1 MYISLGGNCSITY
14 QLNKY
19 NLRNEDCPSEKLSNT
34 LYYCPSEKLSNTLYY
49 CPFDWAKIKINQLIN
64 VLENN
69 FNNYVE
75 SLQIKKYSDSHQS
88 YIITNDYS
96 IQFAHEIVNIDEL
109 SELNV
114 LNNFKDK
121 IKRRITRFQN
131 LSSNYSDKITF
142 IRIELD
148 VPKSNYID
156 NIIKLVKLIK
166 NYYSNFILKILI
178 ETNSYNTIFQE
189 KLEYVEFIKFD
200 SYSEDWKMDH
210 INWSSVFELSK
221 RLPTMKN

>member
-19 NLRNEDCPSEKLSNT
+19 NLRNEAFPSEKLSNT

-49 CPFDWAKIKINQLIN
+49 CPLDWAKIKINQLIN

-69 FNNYVE
+69 FDNYAE
-75 SLQIKKYSDSHQS
+75 SLQIKKFSDSHQS

-96 IQFAHEIVNIDEL
+96 IQFAHEVVNIDEMNTFK
-109 SELNV
+109 ELDD
-114 LNNFKDK
+114 FKDK

-131 LSSNYSDKITF
+131 LSNNYDDKITF

-178 ETNSYNTIFQE
+178 ETNSYNTIINNPIFE
-189 KLEYVEFIKFD
+189 KLEYVKFIKFD

-210 INWSSVFELSK
+210 INWSSVFEE
-221 RLPTMKN
+221 TMKN

>member
-19 NLRNEDCPSEKLSNT
+19 NLRNEA
-34 LYYCPSEKLSNTLYY
+34 CPSEKLSNTLYY

-69 FNNYVE
+69 FENYAE

-96 IQFAHEIVNIDEL
+96 IHFAHEVVNIDEL
-109 SELNV
+109 KELDD
-114 LNNFKDK
+114 FKDK
-121 IKRRITRFQN
+121 IKRRITRFKN

-148 VPKSNYID
+148 VPKSNYIN

-166 NYYSNFILKILI
+166 NYYSNFVLKILI
-178 ETNSYNTIFQE
+178 ETNSYNTIINNPIFE

-210 INWSSVFELSK
+210 INWDSIFA
-221 RLPTMKN
+221 N

>member
-19 NLRNEDCPSEKLSNT
+19 NLRNKAFPSEKLSNT

-69 FNNYVE
+69 FENYAE

-96 IQFAHEIVNIDEL
+96 IQFAHELINIDEL
-109 SELNV
+109 KSLDD
-114 LNNFKDK
+114 FKDK

-131 LSSNYSDKITF
+131 LSSNYTDKITF

-178 ETNSYNTIFQE
+178 ETNSYNTIINNPIFE
-189 KLEYVEFIKFD
+189 KLEYVEIIKFD

-210 INWSSVFELSK
+210 INWSSVFEE
-221 RLPTMKN
+221 TMKN

>member
-1 MYISLGGNCSITY
+1 MNSL
-14 QLNKY
+14 
-19 NLRNEDCPSEKLSNT
+19 D
-34 LYYCPSEKLSNTLYY
+34 
-49 CPFDWAKIKINQLIN
+49 
-64 VLENN
+64 
-69 FNNYVE
+69 
-75 SLQIKKYSDSHQS
+75 
-88 YIITNDYS
+88 
-96 IQFAHEIVNIDEL
+96 
-109 SELNV
+109 
-114 LNNFKDK
+114 NFKDK

-131 LSSNYSDKITF
+131 LLNNYGNKITF

-148 VPKSNYID
+148 IPKSNYIN

-210 INWSSVFELSK
+210 INWTSIFA
-221 RLPTMKN
+221 N

>member
-19 NLRNEDCPSEKLSNT
+19 NLRNEA
-34 LYYCPSEKLSNTLYY
+34 CPSEKLSNTLYY

-69 FNNYVE
+69 FNNYAE
-75 SLQIKKYSDSHQS
+75 SLQIKRFSDSHQS

-96 IQFAHEIVNIDEL
+96 IQFAHEVVNIDKINSL
-109 SELNV
+109 DD
-114 LNNFKDK
+114 FKDK

-131 LSSNYSDKITF
+131 LSSNYDDKITF

-189 KLEYVEFIKFD
+189 KLEYVEIIKFD

-210 INWSSVFELSK
+210 INWSSVFEES
-221 RLPTMKN
+221 MKN

>member
-19 NLRNEDCPSEKLSNT
+19 NLRNEAFPSEKLSNT

-49 CPFDWAKIKINQLIN
+49 CPLDWAKIKINQLIN

-69 FNNYVE
+69 FENYAE
-75 SLQIKKYSDSHQS
+75 SLQIKRFSDSHQS

-96 IQFAHEIVNIDEL
+96 IQFAHEVVNIDEMNTL
-109 SELNV
+109 NSLKELDD
-114 LNNFKDK
+114 FKDK

-131 LSSNYSDKITF
+131 LSNNYDDKITF
-142 IRIELD
+142 IRIELEAI
-148 VPKSNYID
+148 KSNYID

-166 NYYSNFILKILI
+166 NYYNNFILKILI
-178 ETNSYNTIFQE
+178 ETNSYNKIINNPIVDC
-189 KLEYVEFIKFD
+189 VEFIKFD

-210 INWSSVFELSK
+210 INWSSVFEES
-221 RLPTMKN
+221 MKN

>member
-19 NLRNEDCPSEKLSNT
+19 NLRNT

-69 FNNYVE
+69 FDNYAE
-75 SLQIKKYSDSHQS
+75 SLQIKRFSDSHQS

-96 IQFAHEIVNIDEL
+96 IQFAHEVVNIDEL
-109 SELNV
+109 KALDD
-114 LNNFKDK
+114 FKDK

-178 ETNSYNTIFQE
+178 ETNSYNTIINNPIFE
-189 KLEYVEFIKFD
+189 KLEYVEIIKFD

-210 INWSSVFELSK
+210 INWSSVFSS
-221 RLPTMKN
+221 

>member
-19 NLRNEDCPSEKLSNT
+19 NLRNKACPSEKLSNT
-34 LYYCPSEKLSNTLYY
+34 LYYCPSEKLSNIKYY

-64 VLENN
+64 ILENN
-69 FNNYVE
+69 FENYAE
-75 SLQIKKYSDSHQS
+75 SLQIKRYSDSHQS

-96 IQFAHEIVNIDEL
+96 VQFAHEVINIDEMNTL
-109 SELNV
+109 DD
-114 LNNFKDK
+114 FKDK

-131 LSSNYSDKITF
+131 LLSNYSDKITF

-148 VPKSNYID
+148 VPKSNYIN

-166 NYYSNFILKILI
+166 NYYSNFVLKILI

-210 INWSSVFELSK
+210 INWSSVFSS
-221 RLPTMKN
+221 

>member
-19 NLRNEDCPSEKLSNT
+19 NLRNED
-34 LYYCPSEKLSNTLYY
+34 CPSEKLSNTLYY

-131 LSSNYSDKITF
+131 LSNNYTEKITF

-189 KLEYVEFIKFD
+189 KLDCVEFIKFN

-210 INWSSVFELSK
+210 INWSSVFAS
-221 RLPTMKN
+221 

>member
-19 NLRNEDCPSEKLSNT
+19 NLRNEACH
-34 LYYCPSEKLSNTLYY
+34 SEKLSNTLYY

-69 FNNYVE
+69 FDNYAE
-75 SLQIKKYSDSHQS
+75 SLQIKRYSDSHQS

-96 IQFAHEIVNIDEL
+96 IQFAHEVVNIDEINSL
-109 SELNV
+109 NSLKELND
-114 LNNFKDK
+114 FKDK

-131 LSSNYSDKITF
+131 LSSNYDDKITF

-148 VPKSNYID
+148 IPKSNYIN

-166 NYYSNFILKILI
+166 NYYSNFVLKILI

-210 INWSSVFELSK
+210 INWSSVFEES
-221 RLPTMKN
+221 MKN

>member
-14 QLNKY
+14 QLNKF
-19 NLRNEDCPSEKLSNT
+19 NLRNKAFPL
-34 LYYCPSEKLSNTLYY
+34 
-49 CPFDWAKIKINQLIN
+49 DWAKIKINQLIN

-69 FNNYVE
+69 FENYTE
-75 SLQIKKYSDSHQS
+75 SLQIKGFSDSHQS

-96 IQFAHEIVNIDEL
+96 IQFAHELINIDEL
-109 SELNV
+109 GELKA
-114 LNNFKDK
+114 LDDFKDK

-131 LSSNYSDKITF
+131 LSNNYGDKITF

-178 ETNSYNTIFQE
+178 ETNSYNTIINNPIFE
-189 KLEYVEFIKFD
+189 KLEYVEIIKFD

-210 INWSSVFELSK
+210 INWSSVFEE
-221 RLPTMKN
+221 TMKN

>member
-19 NLRNEDCPSEKLSNT
+19 NLRNEAFPL
-34 LYYCPSEKLSNTLYY
+34 
-49 CPFDWAKIKINQLIN
+49 DWAKIKINQLIN

-69 FNNYVE
+69 FDNYAE
-75 SLQIKKYSDSHQS
+75 SLQIKRYSDSHQS

-96 IQFAHEIVNIDEL
+96 VQFAHEVINIDEMNTL
-109 SELNV
+109 DD
-114 LNNFKDK
+114 FKDK

>member
-19 NLRNEDCPSEKLSNT
+19 NLRNEAFPL
-34 LYYCPSEKLSNTLYY
+34 
-49 CPFDWAKIKINQLIN
+49 DWAKIKINQLIN

-69 FNNYVE
+69 FDNYAE
-75 SLQIKKYSDSHQS
+75 SLQIKRFSDSHQS

-96 IQFAHEIVNIDEL
+96 IQFAHELINIDEL
-109 SELNV
+109 KALDD
-114 LNNFKDK
+114 FKDK
-121 IKRRITRFQN
+121 IKIRIIRFKN
-131 LSSNYSDKITF
+131 LSSNYTDKITF

-178 ETNSYNTIFQE
+178 ETNSYNTIINNPIFE
-189 KLEYVEFIKFD
+189 KLEYVKFIKFD

-210 INWSSVFELSK
+210 INWSSVFEE
-221 RLPTMKN
+221 TMKN

>member
-19 NLRNEDCPSEKLSNT
+19 NLRNEA
-34 LYYCPSEKLSNTLYY
+34 CPSEKLSNTLYY

-69 FNNYVE
+69 FDNYAE
-75 SLQIKKYSDSHQS
+75 SLQIKRYSDSHQS
-88 YIITNDYS
+88 YIITNNYS
-96 IQFAHEIVNIDEL
+96 IQFAHEVVNINEMNSLD
-109 SELNV
+109 
-114 LNNFKDK
+114 NFKDK

-131 LSSNYSDKITF
+131 LLNNYGNKITF

-148 VPKSNYID
+148 IPKSNYIN

-210 INWSSVFELSK
+210 INWTSIFA
-221 RLPTMKN
+221 N